1 VRTVGGTSKLVEIR
15 SGGRKIS
22 EAAWRVIEKK
32 LADFSS
38 VGRADPACSALGDTL
53 DLIVYRGTQGHA
65 LTLIFA
71 GDTATLAEPR

>member
-1 VRTVGGTSKLVEIR
+1 VVEIR
-15 SGGRKIS
+15 SGGRRLS
-22 EAAWRVIEKK
+22 DTAWRVIEKK